1 MLEAVVNRMLQA
13 IITFIGVILLVFFL
27 IRVLPGDPA
36 RLIAGFEARPE
47 DVQNLRHLLG
57 LDKPLPLQ
65 FVDYMLSLLKLNL
78 GISYKTGGPV
88 LNEILARLP
97 YTAELAVVAEAIAVF
112 AGVSLGIIA
121 GLKPRSF
128 AGYLVSIF
136 GIIGSSFPSFLI
148 ALLLIWVFAVQLHV
162 LPAFGAGSIQ
172 QLILP
177 AITLALLL
185 TGNIARLVKSSVI
198 ESLSTN
204 HVTTAMAKG
213 LSDEKII
220 FRHILRPALS
230 PVITIIGIQ
239 FGSLMGGAVITET
252 IFGWPGIGRLMVDS
266 IFSRDFM
273 LLQGII
279 VVFAVI
285 FLVVMISV
293 EILQTI
299 IDPRYK
305 EVYKMK

>member
-1 MLEAVVNRMLQA
+1 MRLEAIVSRVLQA
-13 IITFIGVILLVFFL
+13 TITFIGVVLLVFFL
-27 IRVLPGDPA
+27 VRVLPGDPA

-65 FVDYMLSLLKLNL
+65 FVDYMLSLLRLDL
-78 GISYKTGGPV
+78 GVSYQKGSPV
-88 LNEILARLP
+88 IDEILAKLP
-97 YTAELAVVAEAIAVF
+97 YTAELAIMAETIAVVV
-112 AGVSLGIIA
+112 GVFLGIVA

-128 AGYLVSIF
+128 AGYLVSILS
-136 GIIGSSFPSFLI
+136 IVGSSFPSFLI
-148 ALLLIWVFAVQLHV
+148 GLFLIWVFAVELHV

-177 AITLALLL
+177 SITLALLL
-185 TGNIARLVKSSVI
+185 TGNIARLVKSSVM

-213 LSDEKII
+213 LPEDKVIL
-220 FRHILRPALS
+220 RHILRPALS
-230 PVITIIGIQ
+230 PVVTIIGIQ

-279 VVFAVI
+279 VVFAII
-285 FLVVMISV
+285 FLAVMVSV
-293 EILQTI
+293 DILQTI
-299 IDPRYK
+299 IDPRCK
-305 EVYKMK
+305 IE

>member
-1 MLEAVVNRMLQA
+1 MMLEAIINRILQA
-13 IITFIGVILLVFFL
+13 LITFVGVILLVFFL
-27 IRVLPGDPA
+27 VRVLPGDPA

-57 LDKPLPLQ
+57 LDKPLYLQ
-65 FVDYMLSLLKLNL
+65 FVDYMFSLLRLDL
-78 GISYKTGGPV
+78 GVSYQKGGPV
-88 LNEILARLP
+88 INEILARLP
-97 YTAELAVVAEAIAVF
+97 YTAELAIVAEAIAVG
-112 AGVSLGIIA
+112 AGVLLGITA

-128 AGYLVSIF
+128 AGYLVSIL

-148 ALLLIWVFAVQLHV
+148 GLFLMWVFAVQLHL

-177 AITLALLL
+177 ALTLALLL
-185 TGNIARLVKSSVI
+185 TGNIARLVKSSVM
-198 ESLSTN
+198 ESFSTN

-213 LSDEKII
+213 LPDDKII
-220 FRHILRPALS
+220 FRHILKPALS
-230 PVITIIGIQ
+230 PVVTIIGIQ

-273 LLQGII
+273 LLQGIV

-293 EILQTI
+293 DILQNI
-299 IDPRYK
+299 IDPRC
-305 EVYKMK
+305 KMG